1 MNLVEMYERVVRK
14 IIYFTFKILSRDR
27 ITMNRIKPI
36 PDMSHIG
43 TEYGG
48 FVIPMGLLKEN
59 SVCYCVGCG
68 EDISFDLGL
77 IKEFGCHVYGFDPT
91 PRAIKYVRKM
101 TMQQKKYH
109 FFDIGLWDTDDSLKF
124 YAPKNPDH
132 VSHSAL
138 NLQKTNEYFDARVK
152 RLSQIMHENRHEEL
166 NLLKIDVEGAEYRVI
181 RSIIDDN
188 IKISVLCVEYDECF
202 NPMDGDYRKRIKE
215 SVNSIISFG
224 YTLVCA
230 ERNGNYTFVRNAR

>member
-1 MNLVEMYERVVRK
+1 MNLVDMCERVGRK
-14 IIYFTFKILSRDR
+14 IIYIACNILSRDR
-27 ITMNRIKPI
+27 ITMNRIEPF
-36 PDMSHIG
+36 PNMRHIG
-43 TEYGG
+43 TQYGG
-48 FVIPMGLLKEN
+48 FVIPMGLLEEN

-101 TMQQKKYH
+101 TMLQENYH
-109 FFDIGLWDTDDSLKF
+109 FFDIGLWDMDDSLKF

-152 RLSQIMHENRHEEL
+152 RLSQIMHENKHEEL
-166 NLLKIDVEGAEYRVI
+166 NLLKIDVEGAEYSVI

-188 IKISVLCVEYDECF
+188 IKISILCVEYDECF

-224 YTLVCA
+224 YTLVFA
-230 ERNGNYTFVRNAR
+230 ERNGNYTFVRNAQ